1 MPRGLSQILPPVL
14 TALGHILMTACSGAS
29 YQSGATSPP
38 ALIGAADLQIGAVRL
53 VPTRNHAAGDD
64 FYQFANNDW
73 LKANAARPDRLST
86 GAIET
91 VGEDNNRR
99 VRELI
104 ENLIVSG
111 ELTDPTE
118 QKIADL
124 YISALDEDVI
134 EARGTSPLA
143 PHLSRIRAISDR
155 DELTSLMGVI
165 GYNSPIGLAIGPGP
179 EDPDHNAIWLS
190 QAGLGLPHRGY
201 YIGGDRAMAATQ
213 EAYREYIADVL
224 SLLGHDDTAM
234 ASRRVFELEKAIA
247 EAHSGEDLSL
257 TAGELMRSMS
267 LSELIA
273 FAPAFRWDLFL
284 QAAGLSGSDRFV
296 VLNQTAVRDISGI
309 IGSLPLD
316 DWKLWLEFSFASDFA
331 DYLPRAFSDKRFGF
345 YSRRMSGLSRTP
357 PRWEFAVGVVN
368 VRLGDAVGQLYVQR
382 YVPASYKQI
391 VTTMVSDIRSAF
403 EARLKSN
410 SWMDEQT
417 RSAALQKLKAL
428 SALIAYPDNWGDYSS
443 YRVYPDRLFENVYAS
458 YVDTWNR
465 QTESILSPVERRTWL
480 THAHAANAFYNPL
493 SNSFVLPAG
502 LLRYPFFEADA
513 DPAENF
519 GGIGALI
526 GHEISHAFDDLG
538 RQFDASGRSV
548 DWWTRETE
556 DAFLAR
562 AQRLTEQYDAY
573 CPLRDACVNGAAT
586 LGENIGDLAGLEIA
600 YAAYRRFLGD
610 KEAPVRE
617 GQTGDQRFFLAYART
632 FRELVHDEAAR
643 RDLAT
648 AGHAPGRYRVNGVVR
663 NMDAWYRAFDVRPGD
678 RLYLAPAERV
688 VIW

>member
-1 MPRGLSQILPPVL
+1 VPRGLSQILPPVIA
-14 TALGHILMTACSGAS
+14 ALGQILMTACSGVS
-29 YQSGATSPP
+29 HQPGAARPP
-38 ALIGAADLQIGAVRL
+38 ALIGAPELQIGAVRFL
-53 VPTRNHAAGDD
+53 PTRNHAAGDD

-73 LKANAARPDRLST
+73 LEANTAPPDRVST
-86 GAIET
+86 GAIEALA
-91 VGEDNNRR
+91 EDNDRR

-104 ENLIVSG
+104 ESLIASG
-111 ELTDPTE
+111 GLKDPIE

-124 YISALDEDVI
+124 YTSALDEDAI
-134 EARGTSPLA
+134 EARGISPLT

-155 DELTSLMGVI
+155 DELTRLMGVI

-201 YIGGDRAMAATQ
+201 YVTGDRAMADTQ
-213 EAYREYIADVL
+213 ETYRKYIAHVL
-224 SLLGHDDTAM
+224 GLLGHDDAVTA
-234 ASRRVFELEKAIA
+234 AGRIFELEKAIA
-247 EAHSGEDLSL
+247 GAHSGEDLSL
-257 TAGELMRSMS
+257 TAAELMRSMS
-267 LSELIA
+267 LSELTA

-296 VLNQTAVRDISGI
+296 VLNQTAVRDITGI

-331 DYLPRAFSDKRFGF
+331 DYLPRAFSAARFDF
-345 YSRRMSGLSRTP
+345 YARRMSGLSKAP

-368 VRLGDAVGQLYVQR
+368 ARLGEAIGQLYVR
-382 YVPASYKQI
+382 RHVPASYKQI
-391 VTTMVSDIRSAF
+391 LTTMVSDIRSAF
-403 EARLKSN
+403 EARLQSN
-410 SWMDEQT
+410 TWMDEQT

-428 SALIAYPDNWGDYSS
+428 TALIAYPDNWSDYSS
-443 YRVYPDRLFENVYAS
+443 YQVYPDRLFENIYAS
-458 YVDTWNR
+458 YVDTWSR
-465 QTESILSPVERRTWL
+465 QAESIRAPVERKTWL

-502 LLRYPFFEADA
+502 LLRRPFFQADT
-513 DPAENF
+513 DPADNF

-538 RQFDASGRSV
+538 RQFDASGRSI
-548 DWWTRETE
+548 DWWTRGSE
-556 DAFLAR
+556 DAFLALT
-562 AQRLTEQYDAY
+562 QRLIEQYDGY
-573 CPLRDACVNGAAT
+573 CPLTDACVNGAAT

-610 KEAPVRE
+610 KEAPLRE
-617 GQTGDQRFFLAYART
+617 GQTGDQRFFLSYARS
-632 FRELVHDEAAR
+632 FRELVQDETAR
-643 RDLAT
+643 RDLAMS
-648 AGHAPGRYRVNGVVR
+648 GHAPGRYRVNGVVR
-663 NMDAWYRAFDVRPGD
+663 NMDAWYKAFDVRPGD
-678 RLYLAPAERV
+678 RLYLAPSERV